1 MIANVELILGNIQFI
16 TIMHMSTSVQGEVGR
31 RFNHKQ
37 VYIKKRMKHALFVIT
52 ISVFNEIKS

>member
-16 TIMHMSTSVQGEVGR
+16 TIMHMSTSVQEEVGR
-31 RFNHKQ
+31 RFIHKR

-52 ISVFNEIKS
+52 ISVSNEIRS